1 MVSIL
6 PPKRTP
12 FHGIAEAM
20 SEFGRNA
27 PQLLEERYQ
36 TQRGLSAI
44 DQLQKDLAESG
55 GDMTKVLPAVA
66 KAVSL
71 NPNLQKSGYVEHALN
86 MAKNINAQ
94 KIPRHGEEETF
105 QPNAKQ
111 NLPNFMQQP
120 GQEQPPEQN
129 KFFPS
134 NQPGQNG
141 PGNIPQEA
149 TNGQVQKVLS
159 PTERIPAIKKLMDDS
174 AKAGIPIS
182 YPEAK
187 GQIDAVEEEKKLHNT
202 EIENERKRRVTSQ
215 REYGKKAVEQL
226 THVFPEATPE
236 MQAIFKKK
244 GEEYAGSEEGKSEA
258 DIDRHLAVEAKNFK
272 NMYSNIQKDLSAPR
286 LQNKLQRSFLQSGK
300 DFEQSAADLRVKL
313 KPLLDLGLYDTARNL
328 LTELGYYPE
337 EREQIINPMG
347 EKESTV
353 LNRVPKA
360 TRNMTEVN
368 QFLPRKSI
376 LPESPY
382 SYPEG
387 QKENIIEGL
396 KDLHQANPNFSLPLA
411 RKSFEDKNYDWRIF
425 KDAFNDFEGILSQE
439 NKELSTDQQNQRTI
453 LDSPPLNLLEKV
465 LHGLNLQ
472 GR

>member
-6 PPKRTP
+6 PPKRG
-12 FHGIAEAM
+12 FANAIGDAM
-20 SEFGRNA
+20 QEFGKNA
-27 PQLLEERYQ
+27 PALLEERYQ

-86 MAKNINAQ
+86 MAKNLNAQ
-94 KIPRHGEEETF
+94 KVARPGEEETF
-105 QPNAKQ
+105 QPLAKQ
-111 NLPNFMQQP
+111 NLPGFMQQP
-120 GQEQPPEQN
+120 GQEQQPQQN
-129 KFFPS
+129 QFFPN
-134 NQPGQNG
+134 NQPGSNA

-149 TNGQVQKVLS
+149 TSGQVQKLLS
-159 PTERIPAIKKLMDDS
+159 PTERIPVIKKLMKDS
-174 AKAGIPIS
+174 AEAGIPIS

-187 GQIDAVEEEKKLHNT
+187 GQVDAVEEEKKQHNT
-202 EIENERKRRVTSQ
+202 EIENERKRRVGSQ
-215 REYGKKAVEQL
+215 REYGNKAVEQL
-226 THVFPEATPE
+226 TKVFPEATPE

-244 GEEYAGSEEGKSEA
+244 GEEAASEDKSEA

-272 NMYSNIQKDLSAPR
+272 NLYSNIKNDLSAPR
-286 LQNKLQRSFLQSGK
+286 LQNQLQRSFLQSNK

-313 KPLLDLGLYDTARNL
+313 RPLLDLGLYDTARNL
-328 LTELGYYPE
+328 LTDLGYYPE

-353 LNRVPKA
+353 LKRVPS
-360 TRNMTEVN
+360 T
-368 QFLPRKSI
+368 RKSLNEDEYSGMNPFSLTSSQI
-376 LPESPY
+376 YKNPE
-382 SYPEG
+382 EV
-387 QKENIIEGL
+387 KTNIMGGL
-396 KDLHQANPNFSLPLA
+396 NDLYEANPNFSLPLA
-411 RKSFEDKNYDWRIF
+411 RKAFEDKNYDWRIF
-425 KDAFNDFEGILSQE
+425 KDAFNDFENQLEQEGKKLSA
-439 NKELSTDQQNQRTI
+439 DQQNQRAI
-453 LDSPPLNLLEKV
+453 LDTPPLNLLEKV

>member
-6 PPKRTP
+6 PPKRG
-12 FHGIAEAM
+12 FVNAIGDAM
-20 SEFGRNA
+20 QEFGKNA

-44 DQLQKDLAESG
+44 DQLQKDLADSG

-66 KAVSL
+66 RAVSL

-94 KIPRHGEEETF
+94 KVSRPGEEETF
-105 QPNAKQ
+105 QPTAKQ
-111 NLPNFMQQP
+111 NLPGFMQQP
-120 GQEQPPEQN
+120 GQEQQPQQN
-129 KFFPS
+129 QFFPN
-134 NQPGQNG
+134 NQSGGNA

-149 TNGQVQKVLS
+149 TSGQVQKLLS
-159 PTERIPAIKKLMDDS
+159 PTERIPVIKKLMKDS
-174 AKAGIPIS
+174 AEAGIPIS

-187 GQIDAVEEEKKLHNT
+187 GQVDAVEEEKKQHNT
-202 EIENERKRRVTSQ
+202 EIENERKRRVGSQ
-215 REYGKKAVEQL
+215 REYGNKAVDQL
-226 THVFPEATPE
+226 INVFPEATPE

-244 GEEYAGSEEGKSEA
+244 GEEAASEDKSEA

-272 NMYSNIQKDLSAPR
+272 NLYSNIKNDLSAPR
-286 LQNKLQRSFLQSGK
+286 LQNQLQRSFLQSNK

-313 KPLLDLGLYDTARNL
+313 KPLLEQGLYDTSRNL
-328 LTELGYYPE
+328 LTDLGYYPE

-347 EKESTV
+347 EKENTL

-360 TRNMTEVN
+360 TTKLKPSNEISN
-368 QFLPRKSI
+368 IPFDI
-376 LPESPY
+376 AY
-382 SYPEG
+382 FYPEG
-387 QKENIIEGL
+387 QKENIISGIN
-396 KDLHQANPNFSLPLA
+396 DLYEANPNFSLPLA
-411 RKSFEDKNYDWRIF
+411 RKAFEDKNYDWRIF
-425 KDAFNDFEGILSQE
+425 KDAFNDFEDQLEQQGKKLSA
-439 NKELSTDQQNQRTI
+439 DQQNQRTI
-453 LDSPPLNLLEKV
+453 LDTPPLNLLEKV